1 MFIYIRKT
9 NEKMSK
15 SKNKKIIEDNAPFA
29 ETDMEEHNHI
39 IVAQLLRLFQI
50 YGKENIIYEFK
61 YIVGNG

>member
-1 MFIYIRKT
+1 MK
-9 NEKMSK
+9 
-15 SKNKKIIEDNAPFA
+15 KNKKIIEDNAPFA

-61 YIVGNG
+61 YIVEHG